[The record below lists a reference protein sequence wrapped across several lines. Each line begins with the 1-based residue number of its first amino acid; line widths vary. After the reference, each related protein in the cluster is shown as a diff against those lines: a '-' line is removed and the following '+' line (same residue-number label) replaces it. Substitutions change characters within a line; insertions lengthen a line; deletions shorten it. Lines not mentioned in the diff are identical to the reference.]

1 MQGVVEPLVNND
13 QPVVINSEGPCIEFS
28 KCEEVQVLDDR
39 DDKSSDTNSSLSSII
54 ADDNGMG
61 NEEGILFI
69 IWLLSIFNKKIS

>member
-13 QPVVINSEGPCIEFS
+13 QSVVINNEGPCMEFS

-54 ADDNGMG
+54 ADDNGIG
-61 NEEGILFI
+61 NKEE
-69 IWLLSIFNKKIS
+69 IFF